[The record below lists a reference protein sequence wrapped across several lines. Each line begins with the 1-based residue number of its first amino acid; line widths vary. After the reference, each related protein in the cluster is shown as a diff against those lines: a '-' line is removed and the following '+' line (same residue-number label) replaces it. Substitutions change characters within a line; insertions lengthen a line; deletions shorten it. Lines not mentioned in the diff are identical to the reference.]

1 MSPEILSLQI
11 ILIVS
16 VGFLLGGILKG
27 ATGFGAPMIAVPLLA
42 AAVDVRFAVVV
53 FSLPNL
59 VPNLWQT
66 WAFRKTALP
75 RPFLLRFVGAGMVGS
90 VVGTIVLSVARTDIL
105 MLGVAVVV
113 LLYIGL
119 RLSRPHWQLAYD
131 PACRWAWLPGL
142 LAGISQTAAGLSAP
156 ISITFLNAMKLD
168 RLTFMPTIS
177 CFFAGLG
184 VVQIPMLVGM
194 GFLDGPKALLSAGAL
209 LPLVAGMPIGAW
221 LGRRISPKVFDRIIL
236 CVLTLL
242 ALRLIWRAITG
253 S

>member
-1 MSPEILSLQI
+1 MTPEI
-11 ILIVS
+11 ILIVAI
-16 VGFLLGGILKG
+16 GFLLGGILKG

-66 WAFRKTALP
+66 WAYRKTILP

-90 VVGTIVLSVARTDIL
+90 VVGTMILSVARTDIL
-105 MLGVAVVV
+105 MLVVAGVVF
-113 LLYIGL
+113 LYIGL
-119 RLSRPHWQLAYD
+119 RIGRPHWRLAYE
-131 PACRWAWLPGL
+131 PARKWAWIPGL

-156 ISITFLNAMKLD
+156 ISITYLNAMRLE

-209 LPLVAGMPIGAW
+209 LPLVAGMPLGTW
-221 LGRRISPKVFDRIIL
+221 LGRRFSPKVFDRVIL

-242 ALRLIWRAITG
+242 ALRLTWRALTG
-253 S
+253 G